1 MYKSHPVSVIVLFAK
16 LWFAAVCRAENVE
29 LVRRDS
35 QKAVALGGTKRSSLV
50 VLLGGGLWQHYS

>member
-1 MYKSHPVSVIVLFAK
+1 MSVIVLFAE

>member
-1 MYKSHPVSVIVLFAK
+1 MSVIVLFAE

-35 QKAVALGGTKRSSLV
+35 QKAVALGGTEKLTGCAAWWRFV
-50 VLLGGGLWQHYS
+50 AALLLMRVQL